1 MSGVKKERGTAVRLK
16 SEFNLSDLNRSTLSY
31 IRKDADFHVLQER
44 LGSNVS
50 TETFIFT
57 NQIELGKFLP
67 QNLGIAFPVNVT
79 YNMQNNTPKF
89 LPGTDIR
96 TGSSAP
102 DSVITQSSTI
112 SMNGKISKKIK
123 SENPFIRYTIDNLST
138 TFNASTQN
146 RSDEIMK
153 RVDTD
158 RFTTSLDYNLR
169 FPSDNYIEAFQWLE
183 KVPIVGENMS
193 KTKFFYTPSSFNS
206 SIKLNQSLVEK
217 QSRSVEEVV
226 DDFNLG
232 LNRNFSVSYKVFD
245 NLQFN
250 YTKNIQSDMAE
261 YRDEVLKALTD
272 FETGDRTNNTES
284 FASNFAPKWI
294 SWFAPNFTYNA
305 NYSWNKPKS
314 SVFDG
319 ANIVSVRNS
328 GFNFSLSPTEMLE
341 IFYTPASKRNTASS
355 KTRTRSREDVGSVSV
370 DMGDDDLE
378 KSNDSEKQASER
390 KNKRKINDSLRMEKI
405 YGWSKKIEPVSFTIN
420 NTTNLSSNGVQ
431 GSIPLNY
438 RLGFSDSHGLEYAP
452 EVGLNTGVDDI
463 KKSLSIRSGIKF
475 NPSTSMSISFS
486 ESISSNLNGYGID
499 IRSVNRD
506 YFSYGEHLSSGLPFS
521 NWSFRIGGLEKI
533 KFIGPYV
540 KSLSMEHA
548 FNGKQTVSWRFNEG
562 GTSDINLFKISSFID
577 SKNDD
582 IQFSRI
588 TRSFSPLLGITTSFK
603 NGISTNIRS
612 NITHTLDEVANGLT
626 YISENS
632 ILASITYNFTR
643 GIRIPLPFTE
653 RNVDLK
659 NNINLTLNFDVS
671 KKKEEGSKDKINF
684 AEQNFVNSWKTI
696 LRVTYALTD
705 NISGSLFYE
714 YREND
719 TRLTGRRIDRD
730 FGVNINVAIRG

>member
-1 MSGVKKERGTAVRLK
+1 
-16 SEFNLSDLNRSTLSY
+16 
-31 IRKDADFHVLQER
+31 
-44 LGSNVS
+44 
-50 TETFIFT
+50 
-57 NQIELGKFLP
+57 
-67 QNLGIAFPVNVT
+67 
-79 YNMQNNTPKF
+79 MQNNTPKF

-183 KVPIVGENMS
+183 KVPIVGDSMS

-217 QSRSVEEVV
+217 QSRSVEDVV

-232 LNRNFSVSYKVFD
+232 LTRNFSVAYKVFD
-245 NLQFN
+245 NLQLN
-250 YTKNIQSDMAE
+250 YNKNIQSDMAE

-284 FASNFAPKWI
+284 FASNFSPKWI
-294 SWFAPNFTYNA
+294 SWFSPNFTYNA

-328 GFNFSLSPTEMLE
+328 GFSFSLSPTEVIE
-341 IFYTPASKRNTASS
+341 IFYTPASKRNTAAS
-355 KTRTRSREDVGSVSV
+355 KTRTRSREDIGSASV

-378 KSNDSEKQASER
+378 KSDKNNSER

-405 YGWSKKIEPVSFTIN
+405 YGWSKKIEPLSFTIN

-431 GSIPLNY
+431 GSVPLNY
-438 RLGFSDSHGLEYAP
+438 RLGFSDSHDLEYAP
-452 EVGLNTGVDDI
+452 EIGLNTGVDDI

-548 FNGKQTVSWRFNEG
+548 VSYTHLSCRRR
-562 GTSDINLFKISSFID
+562 LRCR
-577 SKNDD
+577 
-582 IQFSRI
+582 SRW
-588 TRSFSPLLGITTSFK
+588 SPY
-603 NGISTNIRS
+603 
-612 NITHTLDEVANGLT
+612 H
-626 YISENS
+626 
-632 ILASITYNFTR
+632 
-643 GIRIPLPFTE
+643 
-653 RNVDLK
+653 
-659 NNINLTLNFDVS
+659 
-671 KKKEEGSKDKINF
+671 
-684 AEQNFVNSWKTI
+684 
-696 LRVTYALTD
+696 
-705 NISGSLFYE
+705 
-714 YREND
+714 
-719 TRLTGRRIDRD
+719 
-730 FGVNINVAIRG
+730 

>member
-1 MSGVKKERGTAVRLK
+1 
-16 SEFNLSDLNRSTLSY
+16 
-31 IRKDADFHVLQER
+31 
-44 LGSNVS
+44 
-50 TETFIFT
+50 
-57 NQIELGKFLP
+57 
-67 QNLGIAFPVNVT
+67 
-79 YNMQNNTPKF
+79 
-89 LPGTDIR
+89 
-96 TGSSAP
+96 
-102 DSVITQSSTI
+102 
-112 SMNGKISKKIK
+112 
-123 SENPFIRYTIDNLST
+123 
-138 TFNASTQN
+138 
-146 RSDEIMK
+146 
-153 RVDTD
+153 
-158 RFTTSLDYNLR
+158 
-169 FPSDNYIEAFQWLE
+169 
-183 KVPIVGENMS
+183 
-193 KTKFFYTPSSFNS
+193 
-206 SIKLNQSLVEK
+206 
-217 QSRSVEEVV
+217 
-226 DDFNLG
+226 
-232 LNRNFSVSYKVFD
+232 
-245 NLQFN
+245 
-250 YTKNIQSDMAE
+250 
-261 YRDEVLKALTD
+261 
-272 FETGDRTNNTES
+272 
-284 FASNFAPKWI
+284 
-294 SWFAPNFTYNA
+294 
-305 NYSWNKPKS
+305 
-314 SVFDG
+314 
-319 ANIVSVRNS
+319 
-328 GFNFSLSPTEMLE
+328 
-341 IFYTPASKRNTASS
+341 
-355 KTRTRSREDVGSVSV
+355 
-370 DMGDDDLE
+370 MGDDDLE
-378 KSNDSEKQASER
+378 KSDEKSSER

-405 YGWSKKIEPVSFTIN
+405 YGWSKKIEPLSFTIN

-463 KKSLSIRSGIKF
+463 KKSLSIRTGIKF
-475 NPSTSMSISFS
+475 NPTTSMSVSFS

-499 IRSVNRD
+499 IRSINRD

-533 KFIGPYV
+533 KFISPYV

-562 GTSDINLFKISSFID
+562 GTSDINLFQISSFID
-577 SKNDD
+577 RKNND

-588 TRSFSPLLGITTSFK
+588 TRSFAPLLGITTSFK
-603 NGISTNIRS
+603 NGISTNVRS

-705 NISGSLFYE
+705 NISGSLFSE

>member
-1 MSGVKKERGTAVRLK
+1 
-16 SEFNLSDLNRSTLSY
+16 
-31 IRKDADFHVLQER
+31 
-44 LGSNVS
+44 
-50 TETFIFT
+50 
-57 NQIELGKFLP
+57 
-67 QNLGIAFPVNVT
+67 
-79 YNMQNNTPKF
+79 
-89 LPGTDIR
+89 
-96 TGSSAP
+96 
-102 DSVITQSSTI
+102 
-112 SMNGKISKKIK
+112 
-123 SENPFIRYTIDNLST
+123 
-138 TFNASTQN
+138 
-146 RSDEIMK
+146 
-153 RVDTD
+153 
-158 RFTTSLDYNLR
+158 
-169 FPSDNYIEAFQWLE
+169 
-183 KVPIVGENMS
+183 
-193 KTKFFYTPSSFNS
+193 
-206 SIKLNQSLVEK
+206 
-217 QSRSVEEVV
+217 
-226 DDFNLG
+226 
-232 LNRNFSVSYKVFD
+232 
-245 NLQFN
+245 
-250 YTKNIQSDMAE
+250 MAE

-272 FETGDRTNNTES
+272 FETVDRTNNAES
-284 FASNFAPKWI
+284 FAYNFSPKWI

-328 GFNFSLSPTEMLE
+328 GFNFNLSPTEIIE
-341 IFYTPASKRNTASS
+341 IFYTPASKRNTAAS
-355 KTRTRSREDVGSVSV
+355 KTRTRSRDIGSISV

-378 KSNDSEKQASER
+378 KSDESDKKNSKR
-390 KNKRKINDSLRMEKI
+390 KNKIKINDSLRMEKI
-405 YGWSKKIEPVSFTIN
+405 YGWSKKIEPLSFTIN
-420 NTTNLSSNGVQ
+420 NTTNLSSNGIQ
-431 GSIPLNY
+431 GSVPLNY
-438 RLGFSDSHGLEYAP
+438 RLGFSDLHGLEYAP

-463 KKSLSIRSGIKF
+463 KKSLSIRTGIKF
-475 NPSTSMSISFS
+475 NPNTSMNISFS

-506 YFSYGEHLSSGLPFS
+506 YFSYGEHLSNGLPFS

-533 KFIGPYV
+533 KFINPYV

-548 FNGKQTVSWRFNEG
+548 FNGKQTISWRFNQS
-562 GTSDINLFKISSFID
+562 GTNDINLFQISSFID
-577 SKNDD
+577 SNNDD
-582 IQFSRI
+582 IQFSRT

-632 ILASITYNFTR
+632 ILASITYNFTK

>member
-1 MSGVKKERGTAVRLK
+1 
-16 SEFNLSDLNRSTLSY
+16 
-31 IRKDADFHVLQER
+31 
-44 LGSNVS
+44 
-50 TETFIFT
+50 
-57 NQIELGKFLP
+57 
-67 QNLGIAFPVNVT
+67 
-79 YNMQNNTPKF
+79 
-89 LPGTDIR
+89 
-96 TGSSAP
+96 
-102 DSVITQSSTI
+102 
-112 SMNGKISKKIK
+112 
-123 SENPFIRYTIDNLST
+123 
-138 TFNASTQN
+138 
-146 RSDEIMK
+146 
-153 RVDTD
+153 
-158 RFTTSLDYNLR
+158 
-169 FPSDNYIEAFQWLE
+169 
-183 KVPIVGENMS
+183 MS

-217 QSRSVEEVV
+217 QSRSVEDVV

-232 LNRNFSVSYKVFD
+232 LTRNFSVAYKVFD
-245 NLQFN
+245 NLQLN
-250 YTKNIQSDMAE
+250 YNKNIQSDMAE

-284 FASNFAPKWI
+284 FASNFSPKWI
-294 SWFAPNFTYNA
+294 SWFSPNFTYNA

-328 GFNFSLSPTEMLE
+328 GFSFSLSPTEVIE
-341 IFYTPASKRNTASS
+341 IFYTPASKRNTAAS
-355 KTRTRSREDVGSVSV
+355 KTRTRSREDIGSASV

-378 KSNDSEKQASER
+378 KSDESDKNNSER

-405 YGWSKKIEPVSFTIN
+405 YGWSKKIEPLSFTIN

-431 GSIPLNY
+431 GSVPLNY
-438 RLGFSDSHGLEYAP
+438 RLGFSDSHDLEYAP
-452 EVGLNTGVDDI
+452 EIGLNTGVDDI

-475 NPSTSMSISFS
+475 NSNTSMSISFS

-506 YFSYGEHLSSGLPFS
+506 YFSYGEHLSNGLPFS
-521 NWSFRIGGLEKI
+521 NWSFRIGGLERI
-533 KFIGPYV
+533 KLINPYV

-548 FNGKQTVSWRFNEG
+548 FNGKQTVSWRFNEA
-562 GTSDINLFKISSFID
+562 GTSDIGLFQISSFID

-588 TRSFSPLLGITTSFK
+588 TRSFAPLIGITTSFK
-603 NGISTNIRS
+603 NGISTNIRN

-632 ILASITYNFTR
+632 ILASITYNFNR